1 MITIIIVMPYACFT
15 QNPKTQGDVQNTREI
30 MFILLLVINDYQYF
44 RLNNDNN
51 NIGTMILYYFYV
63 ILKQHTWGF

>member
-1 MITIIIVMPYACFT
+1 MITIIIVIPYAFIT
-15 QNPKTQGDVQNTREI
+15 QNPKTQVDVQNTREI
-30 MFILLLVINDYQYF
+30 MFILLLVINDYQHF

-63 ILKQHTWGF
+63 ILKHTWGF